1 MTEAYP
7 EDASGSSAEGEGVM
21 TELPPEVRVTEGSG
35 EIGRLLREEME
46 PDLILKTGLTEGRRY
61 DILVRP
67 REGRPVLIA
76 VHL

>member
-1 MTEAYP
+1 MS
-7 EDASGSSAEGEGVM
+7 DQ
-21 TELPPEVRVTEGSG
+21 PEVRVTESSESVGK
-35 EIGRLLREEME
+35 LLREEME
-46 PDLILKTGLTEGRRY
+46 PDLMLKTGLTEGRRY

>member
-1 MTEAYP
+1 MTE
-7 EDASGSSAEGEGVM
+7 G
-21 TELPPEVRVTEGSG
+21 TPEVRVTEGSG

-46 PDLILKTGLTEGRRY
+46 PDLMLKTGLTEGRRY
-61 DILVRP
+61 DILIRP